1 MHTVTELLSFTIAA
15 RREGLTESEVS
26 AIISMLAAD
35 PEAGQVIRDTGGMPE
50 GAGRRAWQR
59 QERRLP
65 GNHVLSGVALPL
77 FLITVYSKGRRADL
91 SPAQRNTLKSLT
103 RTLVREYRKGCE
115 GE

>member
-1 MHTVTELLSFTIAA
+1 V
-15 RREGLTESEVS
+15 RV
-26 AIISMLAAD
+26 
-35 PEAGQVIRDTGGMPE
+35 
-50 GAGRRAWQR
+50 AGRGKGKSGGYR
-59 QERRLP
+59 
-65 GNHVLSGVALPL
+65 VITFYSGVALPL